1 MRIIKLSELIQD
13 AGNLNRGTDA
23 GRELVSESIGKLGA
37 GRSVLVDRQGRIIA
51 GNKTVSGAIQAGLTE
66 ALIIETNG
74 EQVVVVKRTDLDLES
89 DLKAREL
96 SFADNRASEVG
107 LEWDAEEM
115 ANFLDSVD
123 NPLDIVGVDME
134 LLNSFTLEDA
144 PIPEPNDEGYEPSEP
159 SEEKEDFSQYNGE
172 TKDRG
177 EYLMFTFD
185 DVEVLNKLR
194 EFFEIKPSMRVVD
207 GQKLVAAL
215 GMEND

>member
-96 SFADNRASEVG
+96 SFADNRASEIG
-107 LEWDAEEM
+107 LEWDTKGISEM
-115 ANFLDSVD
+115 LDGID
-123 NPLDIVGVDME
+123 NPLNMVGIDEKFLAELENIETDSGESVDDAQPPE
-134 LLNSFTLEDA
+134 EFKEYDENLETDFCC
-144 PIPEPNDEGYEPSEP
+144 PKCGYEWSG
-159 SEEKEDFSQYNGE
+159 KQ
-172 TKDRG
+172 R
-177 EYLMFTFD
+177 
-185 DVEVLNKLR
+185 
-194 EFFEIKPSMRVVD
+194 
-207 GQKLVAAL
+207 
-215 GMEND
+215 

>member
-1 MRIIKLSELIQD
+1 MRSIKLSELIQD

-96 SFADNRASEVG
+96 SFADNRASEIG
-107 LEWDAEEM
+107 LEWDTKGISEM
-115 ANFLDSVD
+115 LDKVD
-123 NPLDIVGVDME
+123 NPLDMIGIDE
-134 LLNSFTLEDA
+134 KFLEDLG
-144 PIPEPNDEGYEPSEP
+144 IVDESQVVDNPE
-159 SEEKEDFSQYNGE
+159 EEWQGMPEYDNEDKTAQQQIIINFKS
-172 TKDRG
+172 
-177 EYLMFTFD
+177 FD
-185 DVEVLNKLR
+185 DVQKFSEL
-194 EFFEIKPSMRVVD
+194 M
-207 GQKLVAAL
+207 GQKITEKTKSLWYPEAEIEHC
-215 GMEND
+215 MDKKYE